1 MIPSWGGM
9 RSPAS
14 ARPWGVFY
22 RTRCA
27 SESGK
32 AGPNDT
38 HGCGALTSL
47 LHAGVPALLRHRVS
61 GRLTDGQPSP
71 DTVRRAPPSPPKQTS
86 TGTTARP
93 TGDSVHYMQL
103 GWNPHWETNLS
114 VSPSHACHRP
124 VLSLDPRRECGTHGT
139 RGMELRHVGLG
150 GGGQAQGWR
159 RPGPRGCGCHTPGH
173 GVSPQMETPRPDTPG
188 EGVNHI

>member
-71 DTVRRAPPSPPKQTS
+71 DTVRRAPPSPPKQTPPRAPPPGRLGTRCTTCSWAGTRTGRRTCLSVPPMHVTGQSCPS
-86 TGTTARP
+86 TPDGSAGRTAP
-93 TGDSVHYMQL
+93 G
-103 GWNPHWETNLS
+103 GWNCGMLGLEG
-114 VSPSHACHRP
+114 AA
-124 VLSLDPRRECGTHGT
+124 RR
-139 RGMELRHVGLG
+139 RG
-150 GGGQAQGWR
+150 GGGPDPEGAAV
-159 RPGPRGCGCHTPGH
+159 TPLGM
-173 GVSPQMETPRPDTPG
+173 G
-188 EGVNHI
+188 